1 MEKGSLR
8 SAECGVPGAAMPDFT
23 TVLRRH
29 GAIPEP
35 VPVQA
40 SPLSAPA
47 HDPLLAGLHT
57 QATTILAFKFCGG
70 VLVAG
75 DRRATAGNLLVYD
88 RADKVLEIDRFSLMA
103 IAGVPATAWEMA
115 RMLEHSFQFYRRSQ
129 LQELSMDGKVRA
141 LSKLL
146 RDNLGLAMQGVGVVV
161 PLFAAYDTEESIP
174 RLYFYD
180 VMGAKFEVADFAASG
195 SGSPSVRAVLQY
207 ANAYGPRPLAKM
219 NEEEAVLL
227 ALRALDTA
235 AENDTATGGVDRHGR
250 VYPLVKII
258 NPGGISTLPDAV
270 LVKAYQ
276 RDLQSLPKNALTL
289 AETE

>member
-1 MEKGSLR
+1 MEENPIRKGDR
-8 SAECGVPGAAMPDFT
+8 EMPAIMPDFT
-23 TVLRRH
+23 AVLRRQ
-29 GAIPEP
+29 GLQTP
-35 VPVQA
+35 PVQIHSTPGGA
-40 SPLSAPA
+40 QN
-47 HDPLLAGLHT
+47 PLLDGLRT
-57 QATTILAFKFCGG
+57 QATTILAFKFCSG

-75 DRRATAGNLLVYD
+75 DRRATAGNLVVYD
-88 RADKVLEIDRFSLMA
+88 RADKVLEIDRHSLMA

-115 RMLEHSFQFYRRSQ
+115 RTLEHSFQFYRRSQ

-146 RDNLGLAMQGVGVVV
+146 RDNLGMAMQGVGVVV
-161 PLFAAYDTEESIP
+161 PLFAAYDTKEAVP

-180 VMGAKFEVADFAASG
+180 VMGANFEVADFAASG

-250 VYPLVKII
+250 VYPLVKIV
-258 NPGGISTLPDAV
+258 NQSGISTLPDPV

-276 RDLQSLPKNALTL
+276 RDLQSIPKNALTL
-289 AETE
+289 IETE

>member
-1 MEKGSLR
+1 MPHEPSLEN
-8 SAECGVPGAAMPDFT
+8 SSGDFPAL
-23 TVLRRH
+23 LRR
-29 GAIPEP
+29 GGIIPEP
-35 VPVQA
+35 SPIRAAGPVPA
-40 SPLSAPA
+40 GGPLETA
-47 HDPLLAGLHT
+47 LNT

-75 DRRATAGNLLVYD
+75 DRRATAGNQLVSD
-88 RADKVLEIDRFSLMA
+88 RVDKVLEIDPFSLMA

-129 LQELSMDGKVRA
+129 LQEMSMEGKVRA

-161 PLFAAYDTEESIP
+161 PLFAAYDRAESVA

-180 VMGAKFEVADFAASG
+180 VMGAQFEVADFAASG

-207 ANAYGPRPLAKM
+207 SNAYGPRPLARM
-219 NEEEAVLL
+219 NEEEAVIL
-227 ALRALDTA
+227 ALRALETA

-250 VYPLVKII
+250 VYPLVKIV
-258 NPGGISTLPDAV
+258 NQTGIVTLPDSV
-270 LVKAYQ
+270 LIKAYQ
-276 RDLQSLPKNALTL
+276 RDLQSLPKNTFMLTEA
-289 AETE
+289 AE

>member
-1 MEKGSLR
+1 MENFGTGSGGGDL
-8 SAECGVPGAAMPDFT
+8 PGAMPDFT
-23 TVLRRH
+23 SVLRRY
-29 GAIPEP
+29 GVIPEP
-35 VPVQA
+35 TPVQA
-40 SPLSAPA
+40 GAA
-47 HDPLLAGLHT
+47 AQAQNPLLAGLQT
-57 QATTILAFKFCGG
+57 QATTILAFKFCSG

-75 DRRATAGNLLVYD
+75 DRRATAGNLVVYD
-88 RADKVLEIDRFSLMA
+88 RADKVLEIDRHSLMA

-115 RMLEHSFQFYRRSQ
+115 RTLEHSFQFYRRSQ

-146 RDNLGLAMQGVGVVV
+146 RDNLGMAMQGVGVVV
-161 PLFAAYDTEESIP
+161 PLFAAYDTEEAVP

-180 VMGAKFEVADFAASG
+180 VMGAQFEVADFAASG

-219 NEEEAVLL
+219 NEEEAVLM

-250 VYPLVKII
+250 VYPLVKIV
-258 NPGGISTLPDAV
+258 NQSGISTLPEAV

-289 AETE
+289 VETE

>member
-1 MEKGSLR
+1 MENGEPR
-8 SAECGVPGAAMPDFT
+8 NIQCGPAAGLPDFSE
-23 TVLRRH
+23 VLRRH
-29 GAIPEP
+29 GGLREP
-35 VPVQA
+35 PPLPA
-40 SPLSAPA
+40 SVNVAEN
-47 HDPLLAGLHT
+47 PLLAGLHT

-75 DRRATAGNLLVYD
+75 DRRATAGNLVVYN

-115 RMLEHSFQFYRRSQ
+115 RMLEHSFQFYRRTQ
-129 LQELSMDGKVRA
+129 LQEMSMEGKVRA

-146 RDNLGLAMQGVGVVV
+146 RDNLGFAMQGVGVVV
-161 PLFAAYDTEESIP
+161 PLFAAFDTAEATP

-180 VMGAKFEVADFAASG
+180 VMGARFEVADFAASG

-207 ANAYGPRPLAKM
+207 ANAYGPRPLEKM

-227 ALRALDTA
+227 VLRALDTA

-250 VYPLVKII
+250 VYPLVKIV
-258 NPGGISTLPDAV
+258 NQNGIATLPDAV
-270 LVKAYQ
+270 LVKAYE
-276 RDLQSLPKNALTL
+276 RDLQSLPKNTFSLKEL
-289 AETE
+289 E

>member
-1 MEKGSLR
+1 M
-8 SAECGVPGAAMPDFT
+8 
-23 TVLRRH
+23 
-29 GAIPEP
+29 
-35 VPVQA
+35 A
-40 SPLSAPA
+40 SGPLQE
-47 HDPLLAGLHT
+47 GLNT
-57 QATTILAFKFCGG
+57 QATTILAFKFAGG

-75 DRRATAGNLLVYD
+75 DRRATAGNLVVYD

-129 LQELSMDGKVRA
+129 LQEMSLEGKVRA

-146 RDNLGLAMQGVGVVV
+146 RDNLGMAMQGVGVVV
-161 PLFAAYDTEESIP
+161 PLFAVFDPVSSSS

-180 VMGAKFEVADFAASG
+180 VMGAQFEVTDFAASG

-207 ANAYGPRPLAKM
+207 ANAYGGRPLLKL
-219 NEEEAVLL
+219 NDEEAVLL

-235 AENDTATGGVDRHGR
+235 AQNDTATGGVDRHGR
-250 VYPLVKII
+250 VYPLVKIV
-258 NPGGISTLPDAV
+258 NEKGIITLPDSV

-276 RDLQSLPKNALTL
+276 RDLQTLPKNALVS
-289 AETE
+289 E